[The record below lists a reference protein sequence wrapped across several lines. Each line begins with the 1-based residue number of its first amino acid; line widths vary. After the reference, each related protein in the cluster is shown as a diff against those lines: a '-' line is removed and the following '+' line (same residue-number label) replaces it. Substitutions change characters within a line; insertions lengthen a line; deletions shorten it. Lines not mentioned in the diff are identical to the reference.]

1 LADMATIHANAIV
14 HPSAQLATDV
24 DVGPF
29 CNVGKAVKIGA
40 GSRLISHVVIDG
52 DTTIGEGNTFYPFA
66 SIGLAPQDKKY
77 AGEPTQ
83 LVIGNDNVF
92 RESCTIHR
100 GTTQDQQVTRLGS
113 RILVMAYAHVAHD
126 CVVGDDVI
134 LANAATLAGHVK
146 VGDFAIVGGLAG
158 VHQFCRIGAHAMI
171 GGAAC
176 VLQDVA
182 PYVIG
187 NGNPFSVSGV
197 NLEGLKR
204 RGFDADA
211 LAAVRAAHKLVWR
224 SGKVLAEAKIE
235 LQAAHDASNEA
246 GKRALLPL
254 IEFLSES
261 GRGLAR

>member
-1 LADMATIHANAIV
+1 MATIHPLAIV
-14 HPSAQLATDV
+14 DPRAQLAADV
-24 DVGPF
+24 EIGPF
-29 CNVGKAVKIGA
+29 CTVGANVKIGA
-40 GSRLISHVVIDG
+40 GSKLISHVVVDG
-52 DTTIGEGNTFYPFA
+52 DTTIGERNTFYPFA

-77 AGEPTQ
+77 AGEETK
-83 LVIGNDNVF
+83 LSIGNDNVF

-100 GTTQDQQVTRLGS
+100 GTLQDKQITTLGS
-113 RILVMAYAHVAHD
+113 RILAMAYAHVAHD
-126 CVVGDDVI
+126 CIVGDDVI

-146 VGDFAIVGGLAG
+146 VGDFAIVGGLSG

-224 SGKVLAEAKIE
+224 SGKVLSEAKLDLQSMHDE
-235 LQAAHDASNEA
+235 ANPSAQAAL
-246 GKRALLPL
+246 RPL
-254 IEFLSES
+254 IEFLAES

>member
-1 LADMATIHANAIV
+1 MATVHTHAIV
-14 HPSAQLATDV
+14 HPSAELATDV
-24 DVGPF
+24 EVGPF
-29 CNVGKAVKIGA
+29 CTIGANVKIGA

-52 DTTIGEGNTFYPFA
+52 HTTIGERNTFYPFA

-83 LVIGNDNVF
+83 LVVGDDNVF

-100 GTTQDQQVTRLGS
+100 GTMQDKQVTRMGS
-113 RILVMAYAHVAHD
+113 RILAMAYAHVAHD
-126 CVVGDDVI
+126 CVIGDDVI

-182 PYVIG
+182 PYLIG

-211 LAAVRAAHKLVWR
+211 LAIVRAAHKLVWR
-224 SGKVLAEAKIE
+224 SGNVLAEAKVS
-235 LQAAHDASNEA
+235 LQAMYDAGNDSEQ
-246 GKRALLPL
+246 RALQPL
-254 IEFLSES
+254 IEFLSVS